1 MEKIEFKKKIMEVYN
16 SENPG
21 LYEPEIDDLWFLYCL
36 IRDKCITSIL
46 EYGSGWSTYGMAI
59 GLQENFLD
67 FGLEHLKQ
75 IRHPNPFKFM
85 TIDASSKYQ
94 ESAINRIPS
103 DYKKNILPI
112 VATPNLTKLDGTLC
126 HQFDFIPNFAP
137 DLIYLDGPDHD
148 QVIGSI
154 EGFEYKKSFTPPMGV
169 DLLMI
174 EPFLW
179 PETIIVTDGRTANAR
194 LLASRLKRDW
204 QIMHDSFGDR
214 TIFRLNE
221 SPFGQISKEHID
233 FRLAKSH
240 QYLSKEKASSTNK

>member
-1 MEKIEFKKKIMEVYN
+1 MQKIEFINKVMDVYN
-16 SENPG
+16 SENSS
-21 LYEPEIDDLWFLYCL
+21 LYEPEIDDLYFLYSL
-36 IRDKCITSIL
+36 IKDKCITSIL
-46 EYGSGWSTYGMAI
+46 EYGSGWSTYVMAI
-59 GLQENFLD
+59 ALQENFLD
-67 FGLEHLKQ
+67 FGLEHAQ
-75 IRHPNPFKFM
+75 IIRHPNPFRFM

-94 ESAINRIPS
+94 DSAMNRIPVDS
-103 DYKKNILPI
+103 KKNILPI
-112 VATPNLTKLDGTLC
+112 TAIPNLTSLDGAIC

-154 EGFEYKKSFTPPMGV
+154 KGFEYKKSFTQPMGT

-194 LLASRLKRDW
+194 FLASRFKRNW
-204 QIMHDSFGDR
+204 QIIHDPFGDR

-221 SPFGQISKEHID
+221 TPLGLISEEHIN
-233 FRLAKSH
+233 FRLTKSRK
-240 QYLSKEKASSTNK
+240 LVSKEKPQRN